1 VKEVSIQKRF
11 WNRVR
16 RIGINKCWP
25 WLGCIATDGY
35 GTIKID
41 GKQLKAHRLSYLV
54 NIGQIPDG
62 FVVDHICENKS
73 CVNPDHL
80 EAVSQKVNTI
90 RFENNRGVNELGKQ
104 RR

>member
-1 VKEVSIQKRF
+1 MKEVNIQKRF

-16 RIGINKCWP
+16 RGGLNECWP
-25 WLGCIATDGY
+25 WLGYIAKDGY

-54 NIGQIPDG
+54 NIGQIQES

-80 EAVSQKVNTI
+80 EAVSQKINTI
-90 RFENNRGVNELGKQ
+90 RFENNRSVKEPDKQ
-104 RR
+104 R